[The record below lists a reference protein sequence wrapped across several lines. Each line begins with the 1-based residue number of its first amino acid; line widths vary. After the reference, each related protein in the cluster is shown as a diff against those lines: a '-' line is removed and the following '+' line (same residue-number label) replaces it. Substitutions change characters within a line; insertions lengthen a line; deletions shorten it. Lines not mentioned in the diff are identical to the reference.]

1 MMVWKC
7 RCEGMRCR
15 CGGGKGV
22 CIKQKGS
29 PSILQ
34 ECFILITYYACVY
47 VPLLPRLIEE
57 VRDAA
62 SGVTLVNDEVYMS
75 SR

>member
-1 MMVWKC
+1 MWRYRYVGVMVWKC
-7 RCEGMRCR
+7 RCDYD
-15 CGGGKGV
+15 GV
-22 CIKQKGS
+22 VWRWRGVK
-29 PSILQ
+29 
-34 ECFILITYYACVY
+34 FILITGLSYHACVF

-62 SGVTLVNDEVYMS
+62 SGVTLVNDEVYKS

>member
-1 MMVWKC
+1 MMVW
-7 RCEGMRCR
+7 RWR
-15 CGGGKGV
+15 GV
-22 CIKQKGS
+22 K
-29 PSILQ
+29 
-34 ECFILITYYACVY
+34 FILITRLSYHACVY